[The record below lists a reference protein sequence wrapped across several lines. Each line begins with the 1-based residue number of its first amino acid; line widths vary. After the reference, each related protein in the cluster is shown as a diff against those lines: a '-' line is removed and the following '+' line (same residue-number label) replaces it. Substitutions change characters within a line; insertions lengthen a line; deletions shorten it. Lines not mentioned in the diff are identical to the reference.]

1 MALCNDLNLEG
12 KLASL
17 MKKFRVD
24 CSIEDGLNSVIT
36 SAKEGNIAKLESFVE
51 GIYASIN
58 KMDSEENYS
67 AIKEKVED
75 ILLNTRYLCYQNCV
89 MNKILAFKND
99 KKEVELPRKIRVK
112 KLNNDEDLTKEDNLA
127 VNFLYD
133 LQIKVNSVSLAK
145 AISQAIR
152 YAKEKNDAIQLYPRI
167 VQIIETAKEC
177 SKILGLEREMSPVI
191 TAIKKKYE
199 LKYFQAKTR

>member
-152 YAKEKNDAIQLYPRI
+152 YTKEKNDAIQLYPRI

>member
-1 MALCNDLNLEG
+1 MALCEDLNLEG

-36 SAKEGNIAKLESFVE
+36 SVKEGNIAKLESFAE

-145 AISQAIR
+145 AISQAIK
-152 YAKEKNDAIQLYPRI
+152 YTEEKNDAIQLYPRI
-167 VQIIETAKEC
+167 IQIIETAKEC

-191 TAIKKKYE
+191 TAIKKN
-199 LKYFQAKTR
+199 TS

>member
-1 MALCNDLNLEG
+1 
-12 KLASL
+12 
-17 MKKFRVD
+17 MKKFIAD
-24 CSIEDGLNSVIT
+24 CSIEDSLNSAIT

-58 KMDSEENYS
+58 KIESEENYS

-75 ILLNTRYLCYQNCV
+75 ILLKTRYLCYQNCV

-99 KKEVELPRKIRVK
+99 KKEVELPKKTSVK
-112 KLNNDEDLTKEDNLA
+112 KLNIDENLTKEENLA

-133 LQIKVNSVSLAK
+133 LKIKVNSASLAK
-145 AISQAIR
+145 TITQAIK
-152 YAKEKNDAIQLYPRI
+152 YTEEKKGPIQLYPRI

-177 SKILGLEREMSPVI
+177 SKILGLEREMSPI
-191 TAIKKKYE
+191 ISTIEKKYE

>member
-1 MALCNDLNLEG
+1 MALCEDLNLEG

-36 SAKEGNIAKLESFVE
+36 SVKEGNIAKLESFAE

-112 KLNNDEDLTKEDNLA
+112 KLNNDEDLTKEDNLT

-145 AISQAIR
+145 AISQAIK
-152 YAKEKNDAIQLYPRI
+152 YTEEKNDAIQLYPRI
-167 VQIIETAKEC
+167 IQIIETAKEC

>member
-1 MALCNDLNLEG
+1 MALCEDLNLEG

-36 SAKEGNIAKLESFVE
+36 SAKEGNIAKLESFAE

-75 ILLNTRYLCYQNCV
+75 LLLNTRYLCYQNCV

-112 KLNNDEDLTKEDNLA
+112 KLNNDEDLTKEDNLT

-145 AISQAIR
+145 AISQAIK
-152 YAKEKNDAIQLYPRI
+152 YTEEKNDAIQLYPRI
-167 VQIIETAKEC
+167 IQIIETAKEC

-191 TAIKKKYE
+191 TAIKKN
-199 LKYFQAKTR
+199 TS

>member
-1 MALCNDLNLEG
+1 MALCEDLNLEG

-36 SAKEGNIAKLESFVE
+36 SAKEGNIAKLESFAE

-145 AISQAIR
+145 AISQAIK
-152 YAKEKNDAIQLYPRI
+152 YTEEKNDAIQLYPRI
-167 VQIIETAKEC
+167 IQIIETAKEC

-191 TAIKKKYE
+191 TAIKKN
-199 LKYFQAKTR
+199 TS